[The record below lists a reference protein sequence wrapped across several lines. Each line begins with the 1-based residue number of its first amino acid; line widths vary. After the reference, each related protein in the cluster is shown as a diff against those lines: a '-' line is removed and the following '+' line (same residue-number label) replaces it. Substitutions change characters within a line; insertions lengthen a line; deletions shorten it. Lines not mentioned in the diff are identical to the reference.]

1 MTHLVRKLL
10 VLSATVV
17 ATLLSVAASALAQD
31 GASISGRA
39 IDATTS
45 APIPSAQVQIVGTG
59 RGGTT
64 ADDGRFRIANVR
76 PGTYQVR
83 VLRIGYQASTQAVT
97 LGPGQAITLEY
108 SLAPAVVTLDEVVT
122 LATGATT
129 RKREQGMVVG
139 TLTPEPAALA
149 TAGNITQL
157 LTGRIPG
164 VDVASP
170 GGTIGSSARTRIR
183 GASSLSLSNDP
194 LLVVDGI
201 RVENSSASTTIGV
214 GGQQPSRFNDIN
226 PEDIDKIDVLKGP
239 AAAALYGTA
248 AANGV
253 IQITTKHGRT
263 GTTRFTVF
271 GESGSIKNVTPFPRN
286 YAWVGV
292 TTPPPPA
299 VGTRTTNC
307 NLDNQTRGLCVAN
320 PDSLVSFSPLAQYS
334 PFIVGQRGA
343 YGMNAIGGNDRVSYY
358 IGGNYDRQQ
367 GVFDANVDQ
376 RGGGRANLSAQLT
389 DNWNIALGT
398 NYLADHLRLPQ
409 DDNNTLGIVSAG
421 MLGTAFDDSIP
432 AHDGIPDQPCRN
444 PTTLAVV
451 VCAHGYLNGQTPQTL
466 EAVWQTRQDIQRFQN
481 TITSNYQPLHW
492 LKANGTIGLDYLNR
506 WDNEIIPPATVTFGS
521 LPDGQRTSN
530 PYSLYTYTA
539 QGNLSG
545 TWSPTSTI
553 TATTTAGT
561 QFNKLLV
568 RGTQAFGAKLLGGTS
583 SLAGTTARFAV
594 TEVST
599 DNKTLGYFGSE
610 EVGWRDRVFINAALR
625 NDKNSAFGQN
635 FGSITYPSYGA
646 SWVISEESFF
656 PKTDIL
662 SSLRLRAADGKSGRQ
677 PNFRDAITFFNAS
690 TVTVASTDVP
700 GIAIGGTGNIA
711 LRPERSHETELGF
724 DMGLL
729 GQRVNFEY
737 THYKKN
743 TDDLLIAVPLP
754 PSLGLSNSQ
763 FQNLGSVRNVGNE
776 FSLDAKVFDSKP
788 LAFNFLVTASN
799 NDNTLLSL
807 GFLPGTTTPVPPI
820 IVNTQ
825 QKHVVGVP
833 LGSYWQR
840 PYTFT
845 DANNDGVIAR
855 SEIKLGDTAVYLGN
869 ILPKREFSFSPT
881 ATFFSILRVSA
892 LVDHKGG
899 YKLFD
904 NSRRFHCS
912 FGTCQEAFD
921 KNMPV
926 ADQAAALAIALG
938 TDAGYIENADF
949 TKLRELAFTL
959 IASDRIAQRFG
970 LQNLDFTI
978 AGRNLKTWTDYKGF
992 DPEVN
997 ATAGNNFVTQ
1007 EFLTLP
1013 PSRTWTARINVT
1025 F

>member
-10 VLSATVV
+10 VLSATVGAV
-17 ATLLSVAASALAQD
+17 LVSAAASALAQD

-226 PEDIDKIDVLKGP
+226 PEDIEKIDILKGP

-286 YAWVGV
+286 FAWVG
-292 TTPPPPA
+292 TNKSD
-299 VGTRTTNC
+299 GKRTTNC
-307 NLDNQTRGLCVAN
+307 SLDSQIRNLCTPN

-343 YGMNAIGGNDRVSYY
+343 YGINAIGGNDRVSYY
-358 IGGNYDRQQ
+358 VGGNYDRQQ

-376 RGGGRANLSAQLT
+376 RAGGRANLSAQLT

-444 PTTLAVV
+444 ATTLAVV

-545 TWSPTSTI
+545 TWSPTPTI

-594 TEVST
+594 SEVST

-610 EVGWRDRVFINAALR
+610 EIGWRDRVFINAALR

-763 FQNLGSVRNVGNE
+763 FQNLGSVRNIGNE
-776 FSLDAKVFDSKP
+776 YSLDAKVFDSKP
-788 LAFNFLVTASN
+788 LAFNFLITASN

-845 DANNDGVIAR
+845 DANNDGIIAR

-869 ILPKREFSFSPT
+869 ILPKHEFSFSPT
-881 ATFFSILRVSA
+881 ATFFSMLRVSA
-892 LVDHKGG
+892 LIDHKGG

-921 KNMPV
+921 KSMPL

-959 IASDRIAQRFG
+959 IAPDRIAQRFG
-970 LQNLDFTI
+970 VQNLDFTI